1 MNTSRLISVKT
12 ICLALVLLLVPV
24 GQALAGDIYVDED
37 CSLQNAVRAAN
48 EEAMVAP
55 LNSCEAGIDADGI
68 SQVDEYGA
76 DLPPGSDKITI
87 RVAGTDEGVI
97 TLDGALDVTTHIVID
112 GSGYVIEGDG
122 KQIFDVTAGSLT
134 VSNLTMNGGW
144 SEDSG
149 GAITVDGASVKL
161 VNSVVSGSGARELGG
176 AIYAVDSDLTII
188 KSAVTGNATGILT
201 KPEPPAEADSSEGST
216 ESSQTETSQVVD
228 AEAIEASAQTES
240 VDEVAEASAEE
251 PITWDTSGGGIYFNG
266 EDNSLT
272 IDRSG
277 LDTNVSLNHGGGLYI
292 AAGSATITN
301 STFSGNTAGGEGGA
315 LYNAGDSELTHV
327 TVVFNSAA
335 DVGGIADL
343 ASLELYNSIVADNAG
358 GDCSGT
364 LNALIGN
371 LIRDRSCNHD
381 GLSDDPMLL
390 LLGGAPAYYVPQSG
404 SPAIDAASADHCL
417 ANDQRGISRDAATCD
432 IGAAEYEQGV
442 FGFQIQSALAVLTPG
457 SGGSG
462 ASPEGDADIDD
473 EAEEE
478 IEVLPTQIPSN
489 CPDLPEHIR
498 ITGHTNGS
506 NVNCTHLD
514 YSGIGSH
521 ILVDGGALHA
531 VNIFGWVARPISAC
545 FQHDSGAIVLLDTA
559 KSPREIVPLRT
570 STEFGWKCAQV
581 DRIGTVVLMPLE
593 FFTSG
598 VIPEP
603 IWNLS
608 ACTVTTTAIL
618 NLREQPNTD
627 SKVVANVLNDFSL
640 PADQR
645 ATYWYRVNYY
655 GIVGWLSLDYLS
667 FAGACV

>member
-1 MNTSRLISVKT
+1 MNTPRLISVKT
-12 ICLALVLLLVPV
+12 FCLALVLLLVPV

-144 SEDSG
+144 SDDSG

-188 KSAVTGNATGILT
+188 ESAVTGNATGILT
-201 KPEPPAEADSSEGST
+201 MPESPAETDADDGGAG
-216 ESSQTETSQVVD
+216 TSQVVD
-228 AEAIEASAQTES
+228 VEVIEASAQSES

-335 DVGGIADL
+335 NVGGIADL

-371 LIRDRSCNHD
+371 LIRDLSCNHD

-390 LLGGAPAYYVPQSG
+390 LLGGAPAYYVPQAG

-462 ASPEGDADIDD
+462 ASPDGDADIDD
-473 EAEEE
+473 EADEE

-545 FQHDSGAIVLLDTA
+545 FQHDRGAIVLLDTS

-581 DRIGTVVLMPLE
+581 DRIGTVALMPLE

-598 VIPEP
+598 AIPEP
-603 IWNLS
+603 IWSLTD
-608 ACTVTTTAIL
+608 CQVTTVDIL
-618 NLREQPNTD
+618 NLRAQPRVN
-627 SKVVANVLNDFSL
+627 SEVVANVLNDVTL
-640 PADQR
+640 TADAR
-645 ATYWYRVNYY
+645 ANRFYRVNYY
-655 GIVGWLSLDYLS
+655 GIIGWLSMDYLTYS
-667 FAGACV
+667 GICV

>member
-1 MNTSRLISVKT
+1 MKTPRFTTVKT
-12 ICLALVLLLVPV
+12 ICLALLLLLVPV

-55 LNSCEAGIDADGI
+55 LNSCEAGIAADGI
-68 SQVDEYGA
+68 AQVDENGA

-87 RVAGTDEGVI
+87 RIAGTDEGII

-122 KQIFDVTAGSLT
+122 NQIFDVTAGSLT

-144 SEDSG
+144 SDDNG

-161 VNSVVSGSGARELGG
+161 VNSVVRGSGARELGG

-188 KSAVTGNATGILT
+188 ESAVSGNATGVLT
-201 KPEPPAEADSSEGST
+201 KPEAPAETSADDSSAG
-216 ESSQTETSQVVD
+216 TSQVVD
-228 AEAIEASAQTES
+228 VEVIEASVQAES
-240 VDEVAEASAEE
+240 VDEVAEASSEE

-266 EDNSLT
+266 ADNRLT

-301 STFSGNTAGGEGGA
+301 STFSGNAAGGEGGA

-335 DVGGIADL
+335 DVGGIVNL

-371 LIRDRSCNHD
+371 LIRDLSCSHD

-390 LLGGAPAYYVPQSG
+390 LLGGAPAYYVPQDG

-473 EAEEE
+473 EAEEA
-478 IEVLPTQIPSN
+478 IEVLPAPIPSN
-489 CPDLPEHIR
+489 CPDLPGHIR
-498 ITGHTNGS
+498 IAGHTNGS
-506 NVNCTHLD
+506 NVNCRHLG
-514 YSGIGSH
+514 YSGLGSQ

-531 VNIFGWVARPISAC
+531 VNIFGWVAKPISAC
-545 FQHDSGAIVLLDTA
+545 FQHHSGAIVLLDTA

-570 STEFGWKCAQV
+570 STEFGWQCAQV
-581 DRIGTVVLMPLE
+581 DRIGTVVLMPPE

-598 VIPEP
+598 LIPEP
-603 IWNLS
+603 IWSLS
-608 ACTVTTTAIL
+608 ECTVTTVDIL
-618 NLREQPNTD
+618 NLRAQPRAD
-627 SKVVANVLNDFSL
+627 SEVLANVLNDVTMTAEAHANRF
-640 PADQR
+640 
-645 ATYWYRVNYY
+645 YRVNYY
-655 GIVGWLSLDYLS
+655 GIVGWLSMDYLS

>member
-1 MNTSRLISVKT
+1 MKTPRFTTVKT

-55 LNSCEAGIDADGI
+55 LNSCEAGVAADGI

-87 RVAGTDEGVI
+87 RIDGTDEGII

-122 KQIFDVTAGSLT
+122 KQIFNVTAGSLLVT
-134 VSNLTMNGGW
+134 DLTMNGGW
-144 SEDSG
+144 SEDNG
-149 GAITVDGASVKL
+149 GAINVENASLKL
-161 VNSVVSGSGARELGG
+161 VNSVVSGSGARGLGG
-176 AIYAVDSDLTII
+176 GIYALDSDITVAN
-188 KSAVTGNATGILT
+188 SAISGNATNT
-201 KPEPPAEADSSEGST
+201 NAEDYQPVVEEHDHSEGSAHAADGHT
-216 ESSQTETSQVVD
+216 HEN
-228 AEAIEASAQTES
+228 
-240 VDEVAEASAEE
+240 DEAEE
-251 PITWDTSGGGIYFNG
+251 SEDNVLPDVDGMSGGGIYFNG
-266 EDNSLT
+266 ADNSLT

-277 LDTNVSLNHGGGLYI
+277 LDTNLSLNHGGGLYI

-301 STFSGNTAGGEGGA
+301 STFSGNAAGGEGGA

-335 DVGGIADL
+335 DVGGIVNL

-371 LIRDRSCNHD
+371 LIRDLSCSHD

-390 LLGGAPAYYVPQSG
+390 LLGGAPAYYVPQDG

-489 CPDLPEHIR
+489 CPDLPGHIR

-514 YSGIGSH
+514 YSGIGSQ

-545 FQHDSGAIVLLDTA
+545 FQHDTGAIVLLDTA

-570 STEFGWKCAQV
+570 STEFGWQCAQV
-581 DRIGTVVLMPLE
+581 DRIGTVVLMPPE
-593 FFTSG
+593 FLTSG
-598 VIPEP
+598 LIPEP
-603 IWNLS
+603 IWSLS
-608 ACTVTTTAIL
+608 ECTVTTVDIL
-618 NLREQPNTD
+618 NLRARPRAD
-627 SKVVANVLNDFSL
+627 SEVLANVLNDVTMTAEAHANRF
-640 PADQR
+640 
-645 ATYWYRVNYY
+645 YRVNYY
-655 GIVGWLSLDYLS
+655 GIVGWLSMDYLS